1 MRKLAWFGSSAII
14 LVAATCRPSQPPPP
28 DTEPGYDC
36 VVQPQLR
43 GLVKVSNAIAGRYIV
58 VLKDRASTQLIQPL
72 MSAQGVS
79 DVKAIKGGYA
89 AQLAAQALQRILA
102 DPNVQYVSEDGVKS
116 VRPLAGTP
124 TASWGQDRLDQRA
137 LPLDGNYDPGAT
149 GEGVN
154 VAIVDTGITN
164 HPDFGGRLQSD
175 CFSAHGA
182 CTDGNG
188 HGTHVAGTVAGT
200 KWGVAKKAKLWA
212 SRVLN
217 SQGSG
222 SDSDVIRG
230 IQWVTEKKLANPSE
244 QWVLNMSLGGSPA
257 PALDR
262 ATCDAIIAGVV
273 VVAAAG
279 NETEDARNSSPGR
292 VRQAI
297 TVGATEVFLGK
308 DRQATFSNYGPLLDL
323 YAPGVNIE
331 STSNSG
337 TGTNTFSGTSMASPH
352 VAGGA
357 ALYLSRHPGSSAAEV
372 AVGMVVASTPDV
384 VANPGAGSPNRLL
397 YVKED

>member
-1 MRKLAWFGSSAII
+1 MRF
-14 LVAATCRPSQPPPP
+14 LVLLLVPFMAMATCGPKPPPP
-28 DTEPGYDC
+28 DGGGYDC
-36 VVQPQLR
+36 DAQPQHK
-43 GLVKVSNAIAGRYIV
+43 GLVPVANAIAGRYIV
-58 VLKDRASTQLIQPL
+58 VLKDRASTKLIQPL
-72 MSAQGVS
+72 MSAQGVD

-89 AQLAAQALQRILA
+89 ARLAAQALQRILA
-102 DPNVQYVSEDGVKS
+102 DPNVQYVQPETWKYVK
-116 VRPLAGTP
+116 PLAGTP
-124 TASWGQDRLDQRA
+124 TASWGTDRCDQRL

-149 GEGVN
+149 GEGIN

-164 HPDFGGRLQSD
+164 HPDYEDRLQTE
-175 CFSAHGA
+175 CFSAHSGG
-182 CTDGNG
+182 CRDFQG
-188 HGTHVAGTVAGT
+188 HGSHVAGTVAGV

-212 SRVLN
+212 VRVLD
-217 SQGSG
+217 SGGSG

-230 IQWVTEKKLANPSE
+230 IDWVREKKLANPSE

-262 ATCDAIIAGVV
+262 ATCQAIVAGVV

-279 NETEDARNSSPGR
+279 NETDDARNSSPGR
-292 VRQAI
+292 VRQAL
-297 TVGATEVFLGK
+297 TVGATEIFLRQ

-331 STSNSG
+331 STSNNG

-357 ALYLSRHPGSSAAEV
+357 ALYLSRHPGSSAAQV
-372 AVGMVVASTPDV
+372 AMGMVEASTKDV
-384 VANPGAGSPNRLL
+384 VVNPGEGSPNRML
-397 YVKED
+397 YVKEE